1 MSLEIGV
8 KDSQK
13 KVHQQHKTQNKVD
26 YEVKTVTSVDLI
38 GWQHDVG
45 IVGGRHQDQHVETGV
60 SVSAEVLNTL
70 LGS

>member
-1 MSLEIGV
+1 MSLEIRV

-26 YEVKTVTSVDLI
+26 YEIKTVTSVDLI

-45 IVGGRHQDQHVETGV
+45 IVGSRHQDEHVETCV
-60 SVSAEVLNTL
+60 SERAEVLNTL
-70 LGS
+70 LGA